1 MGKPLPSHSLDARG
15 TFGQAWHHL
24 PNLLGDAG
32 IGSCTVRRRGSR
44 APRRA
49 WGGEKRR
56 MVGARSA
63 HRPQQHQAARRDGAL
78 TQFPLGWLTGNSYS
92 LGHWVLS
99 EEQGKMVVWGRWGLV
114 GQERQKQT
122 QALSPGSSTTKEG
135 FRPEAWATTSN
146 VGRRNR
152 ELEKDT
158 TTK

>member
-1 MGKPLPSHSLDARG
+1 
-15 TFGQAWHHL
+15 
-24 PNLLGDAG
+24 
-32 IGSCTVRRRGSR
+32 
-44 APRRA
+44 
-49 WGGEKRR
+49 
-56 MVGARSA
+56 
-63 HRPQQHQAARRDGAL
+63 
-78 TQFPLGWLTGNSYS
+78 LTGNSYS

-122 QALSPGSSTTKEG
+122 QALWPGSATTKEG
-135 FRPEAWATTSN
+135 FRPEAWTTTSN